1 MSEEVSEA
9 GDETREIQL
18 LEEIAKWTRLQG
30 KQQAKKIVESL
41 LNDEKKKL
49 IYHLSDG
56 RSSPEIA
63 KIAKVDSSTVRDYW
77 KSWVAEGIVELHPE
91 YKRRYRRVFLLEEL
105 GLEAP
110 EVKAIQEKPTEEVEI
125 ESGER

>member
-1 MSEEVSEA
+1 MSKEVPEA
-9 GDETREIQL
+9 GNKTREIQL

-30 KQQAKKIVESL
+30 KQQTKNIVKSL
-41 LNDEKKKL
+41 LSDEKKRL

-63 KIAKVDSSTVRDYW
+63 KIVKVDPSTVRDDW
-77 KSWVAEGIVELHPE
+77 KSWAAEGIVELCLE

-105 GLEAP
+105 GLEVP
-110 EVKAIQEKPTEEVEI
+110 EVKVDQENPTEEI
-125 ESGER
+125 GGGEK